1 MRCYIILDLLR
12 FKCVIW
18 TLTCFINSVHCTYSS
33 RPKLLLCVFSETA
46 DMSQSL
52 EDKLKAIRVWMTD
65 TDEAVSSQDSL
76 QSTQALLPD
85 EIDMIYSSF
94 MEVSWEV
101 MTALSFSLNNSLTL
115 TPSYLGAW
123 CYAYET

>member
-1 MRCYIILDLLR
+1 
-12 FKCVIW
+12 
-18 TLTCFINSVHCTYSS
+18 
-33 RPKLLLCVFSETA
+33 
-46 DMSQSL
+46 MSQSL

-94 MEVSWEV
+94 MEVSWELMV
-101 MTALSFSLNNSLTL
+101 AWTCALQNSLTFTL
-115 TPSYLGAW
+115 TDLGAW
-123 CYAYET
+123 CYADRTKSGNDD

>member
-1 MRCYIILDLLR
+1 MCHLDTYMLYKFCPLYI
-12 FKCVIW
+12 F
-18 TLTCFINSVHCTYSS
+18 LT
-33 RPKLLLCVFSETA
+33 PKLLLCVFSETA

-85 EIDMIYSSF
+85 EIDIIYSSF
-94 MEVSWEV
+94 MEVSWEL
-101 MTALSFSLNNSLTL
+101 MAAWTL
-115 TPSYLGAW
+115 DLCISKFVNIHAH
-123 CYAYET
+123 

>member
-1 MRCYIILDLLR
+1 MCHLDTYMLYK
-12 FKCVIW
+12 FC
-18 TLTCFINSVHCTYSS
+18 TNCTYSS

-94 MEVSWEV
+94 MEVSC
-101 MTALSFSLNNSLTL
+101 
-115 TPSYLGAW
+115 LGA
-123 CYAYET
+123 YGVAIHAH

>member
-1 MRCYIILDLLR
+1 ML
-12 FKCVIW
+12 
-18 TLTCFINSVHCTYSS
+18 N
-33 RPKLLLCVFSETA
+33 CVFSETEV
-46 DMSQSL
+46 MSQSL

-101 MTALSFSLNNSLTL
+101 MTAVSYSFHNSLKL

-123 CYAYET
+123 CYAFETKSGNDDQVVQIASQGMELV

>member
-1 MRCYIILDLLR
+1 ML
-12 FKCVIW
+12 
-18 TLTCFINSVHCTYSS
+18 N
-33 RPKLLLCVFSETA
+33 CVFSETE

-101 MTALSFSLNNSLTL
+101 MVAALSSSFHNSLTL
-115 TPSYLGAW
+115 TPLYSGAW
-123 CYAYET
+123 CYAYETKSDNDD

>member
-1 MRCYIILDLLR
+1 
-12 FKCVIW
+12 
-18 TLTCFINSVHCTYSS
+18 
-33 RPKLLLCVFSETA
+33 
-46 DMSQSL
+46 MSQSL

-101 MTALSFSLNNSLTL
+101 MTAVSYSFHNSLKL

-123 CYAYET
+123 CYAFETKSGNDDQVVQIASQGMPRLTAFGL